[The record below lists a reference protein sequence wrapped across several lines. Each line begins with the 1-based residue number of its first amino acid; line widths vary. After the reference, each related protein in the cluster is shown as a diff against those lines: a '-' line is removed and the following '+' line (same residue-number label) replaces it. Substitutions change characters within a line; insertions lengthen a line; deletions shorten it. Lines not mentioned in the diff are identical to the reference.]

1 LFTVANLPGPMAAL
15 LPTLPRRAAIRAAP
29 TLPDFVVRQLSGGRP
44 LESRWVPAGLAAGA
58 LLAGVAWWLAR
69 RHRAAARATPSRPRT
84 AARAVPSPH
93 RAVAGAVRSPR
104 RPPRGLVAGLGAAC
118 CVLLVLATLASV
130 NSYVGYVPTLGSL
143 LNRLPRAGHAARRR
157 PLVALPRDL
166 RRAVAPLDGV
176 AGPGSRIVEVTIDA
190 PALGFHHRAAYVY
203 LPAGYDLRVNDHRRY
218 PVVYLLHGTPGG
230 AIDWMRAGA
239 VQTTMDTLVA
249 DHLIQPMI
257 VVAPSSSW
265 SWVTDSE
272 CLDTVR
278 GPRAET
284 YLTSVVVGWVDS
296 HFRTIADR
304 ADRAIGGMSSGAYCA
319 LNLGL
324 RHQHEFSVLLA
335 HEPYGTP
342 GLNAEHRLLDGSAA
356 LYRANSPIEYLPT
369 LRFSDQMAVFLD
381 AGSDDQEGLREVR
394 RLAVELADRGQV
406 VAMRVAAGSGHTW
419 REARLELP
427 YSLIF
432 ADQHLGAHKL

>member
-1 LFTVANLPGPMAAL
+1 
-15 LPTLPRRAAIRAAP
+15 
-29 TLPDFVVRQLSGGRP
+29 
-44 LESRWVPAGLAAGA
+44 
-58 LLAGVAWWLAR
+58 
-69 RHRAAARATPSRPRT
+69 
-84 AARAVPSPH
+84 
-93 RAVAGAVRSPR
+93 
-104 RPPRGLVAGLGAAC
+104 
-118 CVLLVLATLASV
+118 
-130 NSYVGYVPTLGSL
+130 
-143 LNRLPRAGHAARRR
+143 
-157 PLVALPRDL
+157 
-166 RRAVAPLDGV
+166 
-176 AGPGSRIVEVTIDA
+176 VTIDA

-203 LPAGYDLRVNDHRRY
+203 LPAGYDLRANDHRRY

-249 DHLIQPMI
+249 DHLIRPMI

-324 RHQHEFSVLLA
+324 RHQQEFSVLLA

-342 GLNAEHRLLDGSAA
+342 GLDAERRLLGGSAA

-394 RLAVELADRGQV
+394 RLAAELADRGQV

-432 ADQHLGAHKL
+432 ADQHLGAHEL